1 MNLTKF
7 VKESVA
13 AKVEALVERILPA
26 AVQAA
31 AVRVANDLVDTVPVT
46 EIARRLGYK
55 DSLSAMRRLGIPVV
69 KITERKHV
77 VRMSDYMA
85 WLDGRTEL
93 AVRVNRVKGEAPHAA
108 LERRGA

>member
-13 AKVEALVERILPA
+13 AKVEALVARILPA

-55 DSLSAMRRLGIPVV
+55 DPLSAMRRLGIPVV
-69 KITERKHV
+69 RITERRHV
-77 VRMSDYMA
+77 VRIAEYAA
-85 WLDGRTEL
+85 WLAGRTE
-93 AVRVNRVKGEAPHAA
+93 NRVKGEAPHAA
-108 LERRGA
+108 SERRGA

>member
-55 DSLSAMRRLGIPVV
+55 DPLSAMRRLGIPVV

-77 VRMSDYMA
+77 VRMSDYTS
-85 WLDGRTEL
+85 WLDGRTEQ
-93 AVRVNRVKGEAPHAA
+93 AVRVNCVKGEAPHAA

>member
-93 AVRVNRVKGEAPHAA
+93 AANRVKGEAPHAA
-108 LERRGA
+108 SERRGA